1 MFVFQYMMSHLI
13 GLCPFQSCSM
23 SSNEESSN
31 SDTSSEGP
39 GMVNL
44 AKAAV
49 VLRRLK
55 GLLAQQSPAVNPPCP
70 IPKLTGMQWMELTL
84 DNPTKCI
91 DNLHMSRD
99 AFMHLHNML
108 LPFGLPSTDKCNSV
122 EALGMYVWTCAHQ
135 STSIECKYRF

>member
-1 MFVFQYMMSHLI
+1 MMSHLI
-13 GLCPFQSCSM
+13 GLCPFQYCSM

-31 SDTSSEGP
+31 SDTSCEGP

-55 GLLAQQSPAVNPPCP
+55 GLLAQQSPTVNPPCP
-70 IPKLTGMQWMELTL
+70 IPKLTGAQWMELAL
-84 DNPTKCI
+84 DDPTKCI
-91 DNLHMSRD
+91 DNFCMSRD

-108 LPFGLPSTDKCNSV
+108 LLFGLPSTDKCNSV
-122 EALGMYVWTCAHQ
+122 EAVGMYV
-135 STSIECKYRF
+135 

>member
-1 MFVFQYMMSHLI
+1 
-13 GLCPFQSCSM
+13 M

-55 GLLAQQSPAVNPPCP
+55 GMLMQQRPAVNPPCP
-70 IPKLTGMQWMELTL
+70 IPKLTDAQWMKLTL
-84 DNPTKCI
+84 DDPTKCI
-91 DNLHMSRD
+91 DNLRMSRD

-108 LPFGLPSTDKCNSV
+108 LPFGLPSTDKCSSV
-122 EALGMYVWTCAHQ
+122 EALGMYV
-135 STSIECKYRF
+135 